1 MERERKIPK
10 VFQHRDSMIRDST
23 QRNRSR
29 TESFAFERALTKT
42 KLSVN
47 NRVEVFDSHAYDTH
61 TIPKKEPRRPNL
73 RRHNTIID
81 WSEKIENLTDW
92 SASENEE
99 DESARRHRSVSMPQN
114 PNRLSLLGELT
125 SDDLLQSP
133 SGSQQMREPRRKV
146 NEKISTGLDVID
158 SDAESINENSD
169 KKEKKGRKKSAKK
182 KMSTVDN
189 YLPPILETTHF
200 NDDDNKPLSGAHE
213 KRNSV
218 IATLE
223 LLKQQENEALGKLQL
238 VKRIQSKA
246 RSRPKYKPYYSEV
259 GPVRS
264 TRPPQKLAPI
274 PGKQKATANE
284 VNHAVTF
291 SEKEP
296 LLDNRFVSLMRSLT
310 KKM

>member
-1 MERERKIPK
+1 MERERKMQK

-29 TESFAFERALTKT
+29 TESFAIERALTRT
-42 KLSVN
+42 KLNVN

-61 TIPKKEPRRPNL
+61 TIPKKEPSRPNL

-99 DESARRHRSVSMPQN
+99 DESTRRYRSVSMPQN
-114 PNRLSLLGELT
+114 PDRLGLQGELT

-133 SGSQQMREPRRKV
+133 SGRQQMRDARRKV
-146 NEKISTGLDVID
+146 NDKISTGLDVID
-158 SDAESINENSD
+158 LKSDEESINENSD
-169 KKEKKGRKKSAKK
+169 KKERKKSAKK

-189 YLPPILETTHF
+189 RLPPILETTHLA
-200 NDDDNKPLSGAHE
+200 DDDKKPLSGAHE

-218 IATLE
+218 IETLE

-246 RSRPKYKPYYSEV
+246 RSRPKYKPYYSEL